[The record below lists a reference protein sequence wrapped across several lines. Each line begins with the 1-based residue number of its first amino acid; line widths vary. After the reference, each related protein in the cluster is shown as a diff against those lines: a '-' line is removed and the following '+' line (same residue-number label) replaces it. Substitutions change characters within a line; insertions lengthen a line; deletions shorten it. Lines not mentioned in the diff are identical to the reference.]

1 MIIAVDFDG
10 TIVEHRYPHIGKEIP
25 FATQALKQLQ
35 SEGHALILWTAR
47 EGKLLQ
53 EAIDFCEKR
62 GVEFFAVNSNY
73 PGEEVDAAGIR
84 ARKLHADLFIDDR
97 AVGGLPEWVRSV
109 RSSATVGPGDST
121 TNTSVLSLNL
131 KRKAF
136 LPDCLENRPS
146 RRLDEFCDSIKC
158 HHLEIKQLKE

>member
-35 SEGHALILWTAR
+35 AEGHALILWTAR

-62 GVEFFAVNSNY
+62 GLEFFAINSNY
-73 PGEEVDAAGIR
+73 PGEEVDEAGIR

-97 AVGGLPEWVRSV
+97 AVGGLPDWGAIYQVVHNRWTWRQYYEYLG
-109 RSSATVGPGDST
+109 TVPGEKKGFWGR
-121 TNTSVLSLNL
+121 VFG
-131 KRKAF
+131 K
-136 LPDCLENRPS
+136 
-146 RRLDEFCDSIKC
+146 
-158 HHLEIKQLKE
+158 

>member
-1 MIIAVDFDG
+1 ML
-10 TIVEHRYPHIGKEIP
+10 
-25 FATQALKQLQ
+25 QA
-35 SEGHALILWTAR
+35 SVPASSTPTSSSMTAL
-47 EGKLLQ
+47 
-53 EAIDFCEKR
+53 
-62 GVEFFAVNSNY
+62 S
-73 PGEEVDAAGIR
+73 
-84 ARKLHADLFIDDR
+84 ADYLN
-97 AVGGLPEWVRSV
+97 GVRSV

>member
-25 FATQALKQLQ
+25 FAISSLKQIQ

-47 EGKLLQ
+47 EGRLLQ

-62 GVEFFAVNSNY
+62 GLEFFAVNSNY
-73 PGEEVDAAGIR
+73 PGEEVDEAGIR

-97 AVGGLPEWVRSV
+97 SLGGLPDWGAIYEVV
-109 RSSATVGPGDST
+109 H
-121 TNTSVLSLNL
+121 
-131 KRKAF
+131 KRWTWRQYYEYLGT
-136 LPDCLENRPS
+136 LP
-146 RRLDEFCDSIKC
+146 
-158 HHLEIKQLKE
+158 KEKKGILARIFGK

>member
-10 TIVEHRYPHIGKEIP
+10 TIVEHRYPHIGKEVP

-53 EAIDFCEKR
+53 EAIDFCESR
-62 GVEFFAVNSNY
+62 GLEFFAINSNY
-73 PGEEVDAAGIR
+73 PGEEVDEAGIR

-97 AVGGLPEWVRSV
+97 AVGGLPDWGAIYQVVHNRWTWRQYYEYL
-109 RSSATVGPGDST
+109 G
-121 TNTSVLSLNL
+121 VLPEE
-131 KRKAF
+131 RKGGF
-136 LPDCLENRPS
+136 FS
-146 RRLDEFCDSIKC
+146 RLIGR
-158 HHLEIKQLKE
+158 

>member
-47 EGKLLQ
+47 EGQLLQ
-53 EAIDFCEKR
+53 DALDFCEKR
-62 GVEFFAVNSNY
+62 GIEFFAVNSNY

-97 AVGGLPEWVRSV
+97 SVGGLPDWGAICEVVRH
-109 RSSATVGPGDST
+109 RWTWRQYYEYIGT
-121 TNTSVLSLNL
+121 
-131 KRKAF
+131 
-136 LPDCLENRPS
+136 LPKPEKKGFFA
-146 RRLDEFCDSIKC
+146 RLFGK
-158 HHLEIKQLKE
+158 

>member
-97 AVGGLPEWVRSV
+97 SVGGLPDWGAICEVVRH
-109 RSSATVGPGDST
+109 RWTWRQYYEFIGT
-121 TNTSVLSLNL
+121 
-131 KRKAF
+131 
-136 LPDCLENRPS
+136 LPKPEKKGFFA
-146 RRLDEFCDSIKC
+146 RLFGK
-158 HHLEIKQLKE
+158 